1 MYLKPIA
8 YYHCPMTSKFG
19 IPRQSCVVNNLEGTV
34 ELISSEVGP
43 AALDGIEGFDFIWLL
58 WGFSSNRKN
67 SGKDTVRPPRLGGN
81 RTVGVFASRSPYR
94 PNPIGLSSVR
104 LISRDGMSLRVTGA
118 DLMDGTP
125 IYDIKPYLP
134 YTDSHLEAKAGFTDL
149 NGWKKLSVSIPEEL
163 ERKLR
168 EKKGDDSTE
177 ILKELLSQDPR
188 PGYQND
194 KERIYGMAYGDMDVR
209 FKVDGDVLNITE
221 IIGL

>member
-1 MYLKPIA
+1 MYLKPVA

-19 IPRQSCVVNNLEGTV
+19 IPRQSCVVKNLEGTV
-34 ELISSEVGP
+34 ELISSEVGQ

-104 LISRDGMSLRVTGA
+104 LLSREGMSLRVTGA

-134 YTDSHLEAKAGFTDL
+134 YTDSHPDAKAGFTDL
-149 NGWKKLSVSIPEEL
+149 NGWKKLSVSIPEGL
-163 ERKLR
+163 ERMLR
-168 EKKGDDSTE
+168 EKKGEDAAE

-188 PGYQND
+188 PRYQND
-194 KERIYGMAYGDMDVR
+194 KERIYGMAYGDIDVR